1 MPDRYTI
8 ILRGKSFVLYRD
20 QIDVDSPNYFTELF
34 LGDAREAQ
42 TQSVELSR
50 SPELFRFIV
59 DYMSGY
65 AVLPLNQAMLPPT
78 MTPDLA
84 RANLLRDAEIY
95 KLRGLVK
102 LLRAADVQAETP
114 AVPRM
119 SLSTICDAF
128 VLAEPVVDFMD
139 VLNNKL
145 PSGVAFSDKGIGK
158 GDGKDW
164 RPVPVR
170 IPQINLSVEWR
181 STSTAEIMM
190 LLTKPA
196 LSSTAL
202 AHARLKNKLSA
213 RRTVDRVEYPG
224 IPCSLVP
231 CAHVSLDGTDM
242 TGQEFAEA
250 LHRVGNLAELKST
263 ATAQS
268 RPVDEVLLKIY
279 REEERKLV
287 VLAQPMVF
295 TVKEAPGWDSEKYVG
310 RTPNI

>member
-34 LGDAREAQ
+34 LGDAPEAQ

-158 GDGKDW
+158 VDGKDW

-170 IPQINLSVEWR
+170 IPQINLSVEWG
-181 STSTAEIMM
+181 STLTAEIMM

-196 LSSTAL
+196 LSAAAL
-202 AHARLKNKLSA
+202 AHARFKNKLSA

-231 CAHVSLDGTDM
+231 CGHVSLDGTEM

-250 LHRVGNLAELKST
+250 LHRVGNLAEF
-263 ATAQS
+263 
-268 RPVDEVLLKIY
+268 I
-279 REEERKLV
+279 RK
-287 VLAQPMVF
+287 P
-295 TVKEAPGWDSEKYVG
+295 WIRS
-310 RTPNI
+310 